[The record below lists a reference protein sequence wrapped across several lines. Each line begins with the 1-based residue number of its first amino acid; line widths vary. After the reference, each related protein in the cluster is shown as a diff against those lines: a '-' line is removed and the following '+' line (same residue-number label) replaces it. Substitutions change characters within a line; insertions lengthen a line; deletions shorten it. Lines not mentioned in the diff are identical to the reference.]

1 MKTYMKTFK
10 TIILGPDLPTMF
22 SSTDDFPADWLP
34 KIYIL
39 SDNIYM
45 ELCFGFDKNTHLL
58 QRFEAN

>member
-1 MKTYMKTFK
+1 MKTFK

-39 SDNIYM
+39 SDIYIYIYGAV
-45 ELCFGFDKNTHLL
+45 FWT
-58 QRFEAN
+58 